1 VGRPRDP
8 RVDEAIR
15 AAVLEL
21 LVEEGYQATTIQAVA
36 RRAGV
41 GAPSIYRRWATKA
54 ELVEDAIFP
63 SADVEYPEPSDDFAA
78 DLRAWARLIFRGLN
92 DAAARAAIP
101 GLLSEYHRSP
111 AMYDRLVLRTE
122 LPTRQAFRATI
133 AAAAERGA
141 IDPDTPSD
149 LIYETL
155 LGAMFLR
162 AMVRGGR
169 GALRHADDV
178 AALIARSARIR

>member
-1 VGRPRDP
+1 MGRPRDP

-15 AAVLEL
+15 TAVLEL
-21 LVEEGYQATTIQAVA
+21 LVEDGYQATTIQAVA

-41 GAPSIYRRWATKA
+41 GAPSIYRRWSTKA

-63 SADVEYPEPSDDFAA
+63 STDVEYPEPSGDFAA
-78 DLRAWARLIFRGLN
+78 DLRAWTRLLLRGLN
-92 DAAARAAIP
+92 DPAARAAIA
-101 GLLSEYHRSP
+101 GLLTEYHRSP
-111 AMYDRLVLRTE
+111 AQYDRLVLRTE
-122 LPTRQAFRATI
+122 MPTRQAFRATI
-133 AAAAERGA
+133 EAAVARGT
-141 IDPDTPSD
+141 IDADTSSD

-162 AMVRGGR
+162 AMVRGER

-178 AALIARSARIR
+178 AALVARSALAR